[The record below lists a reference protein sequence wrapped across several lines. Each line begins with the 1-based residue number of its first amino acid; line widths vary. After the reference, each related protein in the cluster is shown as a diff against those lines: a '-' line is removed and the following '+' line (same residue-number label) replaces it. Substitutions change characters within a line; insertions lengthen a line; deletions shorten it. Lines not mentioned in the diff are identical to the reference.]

1 MRGSAAAGPC
11 GSRSPRGEVCA
22 QLLCCGTAA
31 EQHQSG
37 ESEPLSWLGLA
48 LKIRGWE
55 LPSCFL
61 LFLTNVSTISTDQ
74 MQNSFRT
81 RFFFPLSIVLPWK
94 TALQQTVG
102 PLPDVFTDSTQVA
115 LLGSLTEL
123 SWIPYFRLVYSDFLV
138 ELFGL
143 LAFCHL
149 NLLKTWESCTGR
161 NTCSKRGSLPCGH
174 RFPNHYTIKSIWLR
188 QWWVLDRSN

>member
-1 MRGSAAAGPC
+1 MRRSAAASPC

-22 QLLCCGTAA
+22 QLLCCRTAA

-37 ESEPLSWLGLA
+37 ASEPLSWLGLA

-55 LPSCFL
+55 LPSPCFL

-81 RFFFPLSIVLPWK
+81 SFFFSSVNCPSVKNSPP
-94 TALQQTVG
+94 TDG
-102 PLPDVFTDSTQVA
+102 RLPDAFTDSTQVA

-123 SWIPYFRLVYSDFLV
+123 SWIPYFHLVYSDFLV